1 MGHVILLGDSI
12 FDSAPYTRGGPAVA
26 SQVRKLVLPG
36 WTVSLLAVDG
46 SSTDDISGQMQRLP
60 KDATYLIL
68 SVGGN
73 NALTYASRLGISL
86 FGMLGAFTSKAL
98 DSLADVSE
106 DFERQYRSAVGECLL
121 LTLPL
126 AICTIY
132 NGCFPDKAFQRI
144 ASVALAVFNDVIVR
158 VAIEQSLPV
167 IDLRSICTDA
177 RDYANPI
184 EPSSIGGEKVARVIV
199 ALVTSSKDDVYEA
212 RILAAPRR
220 PRAKVTRE
228 DL

>member
-1 MGHVILLGDSI
+1 
-12 FDSAPYTRGGPAVA
+12 
-26 SQVRKLVLPG
+26 
-36 WTVSLLAVDG
+36 VSVYG
-46 SSTDDISGQMQRLP
+46 
-60 KDATYLIL
+60 
-68 SVGGN
+68 
-73 NALTYASRLGISL
+73 
-86 FGMLGAFTSKAL
+86 
-98 DSLADVSE
+98 
-106 DFERQYRSAVGECLL
+106 

-132 NGCFPDKAFQRI
+132 HGCFPDKAFQRI
-144 ASVALAVFNDVIVR
+144 ASVALAAFNDVIVR

-184 EPSSIGGEKVARVIV
+184 EPSSIGGEKIARVIV
-199 ALVTSSKDDVYEA
+199 ALVTSSKDDVYET